1 MKATTTR
8 TSSTMSD
15 QPPPRL
21 REIAQPAKPGMPR
34 ISHASSIVR
43 RAIRE
48 AKRRAAPV
56 RNEFLSFLAEAGRDD
71 KDAPLDMSDPYI
83 RLVGTLMP
91 ICRAQGRHF
100 AHVTPPGLGK
110 STLARQFFVF
120 EIGRNNQ
127 LRTVTISGDETAACD
142 SVSLCRQIV
151 LSASFKKIFPEAR
164 PDYQRSRNAQLI
176 KSEGSVRDERGWRR
190 DGWFLQAAGQRKDP
204 TMAAVAAMPKRED
217 IRADMLLADDIVTE
231 RIANSAADRKAVERA
246 FWNTW
251 LEGRLSNG
259 GWCCYLQ
266 NMRVKG
272 DLAHQLRDDPRFCS
286 LWIGVT
292 EDCEHLFVRV
302 WNPPT
307 AGTCPPFDDPAAFD
321 MTETDPDPLS
331 KPDREFLMPLPRR
344 ASWRKEVLM
353 ARSPVAFRQLYRLQ
367 AFEPTD
373 LMFPHFMA
381 AHIGGGHPGATIGCS
396 WSGTL
401 PALPPHRRGSIRMS
415 VGLDW
420 SSGKRRG
427 KALTMLGLDGN
438 SGLITPLVH
447 QRILGSPQDVID
459 VLERLWGAGLCW
471 EVLMA
476 ESNAIQDELN
486 NALRILGKGRDWIG
500 TIKDFATVT
509 GAKLNIEHG
518 LPALD
523 VEFETGKFVWPE
535 NASRISTDWALL
547 ENEMAELTRLQAS
560 TPGQM
565 PDGPMTVWFAYRG
578 LRRRPG
584 FVSVGPGE
592 KTKSI
597 PVGSRSGPLGRF

>member
-1 MKATTTR
+1 VLNDFA
-8 TSSTMSD
+8 
-15 QPPPRL
+15 
-21 REIAQPAKPGMPR
+21 APAKPGLPR
-34 ISHASSIVR
+34 ISRASTILR
-43 RAIRE
+43 RAIDE
-48 AKRRAAPV
+48 AKRREAPE
-56 RNEFLSFLAEAGRDD
+56 RNQFHAFLAAAGRDD

-83 RLVGTLMP
+83 RLVSTLMP
-91 ICRAQGRHF
+91 VCREQGKHF

-110 STLARQFFVF
+110 STLARQFFVY

-151 LSASFKKIFPEAR
+151 LSAPFKKIFPEAR
-164 PDYQRSRNAQLI
+164 PDYQRSRNAGLI
-176 KSEGSVRDERGWRR
+176 KREGAVRDERGWRR

-307 AGTCPPFDDPAAFD
+307 AGTCPPFDDPGTFEL
-321 MTETDPDPLS
+321 TEVDPDPLT
-331 KPDREFLMPLPRR
+331 KPNREFLLPLPRR
-344 ASWRKEVLM
+344 SSWAKEVLRS
-353 ARSPVAFRQLYRLQ
+353 RSPLAFRQLYRLQ

-373 LMFPHFMA
+373 LVFPHFMA
-381 AHIGGGHPGATIGCS
+381 AHNAGGNHPGAALGLE

-401 PALPPHRRGSIRMS
+401 PMIPAHRRGSIRIAA
-415 VGLDW
+415 GLDW
-420 SSGKRRG
+420 SSRKRRG
-427 KALTMLGLDGN
+427 KAFTILGMETGT
-438 SGLITPLVH
+438 GRITPLAHRRV
-447 QRILGSPQDVID
+447 LGGVQDVVEILD
-459 VLERLWGAGLCW
+459 RLWDSGLMW

-476 ESNAIQDELN
+476 ESNGVQDELN
-486 NALRILGKGRDWIG
+486 AAIRILGRGGQWIG
-500 TIKDFATVT
+500 TVKDYTTVT

-518 LPALD
+518 LPAMD
-523 VEFETGKFVWPE
+523 VEMETGLFVWPE
-535 NASRISTDWALL
+535 GVSRLSPDWALL
-547 ENEMAELTRLQAS
+547 ETEMAELTRVVAS

-584 FVSVGPGE
+584 AMVNAPQDAPRAIGLDRRG
-592 KTKSI
+592 
-597 PVGSRSGPLGRF
+597 GSLGRF